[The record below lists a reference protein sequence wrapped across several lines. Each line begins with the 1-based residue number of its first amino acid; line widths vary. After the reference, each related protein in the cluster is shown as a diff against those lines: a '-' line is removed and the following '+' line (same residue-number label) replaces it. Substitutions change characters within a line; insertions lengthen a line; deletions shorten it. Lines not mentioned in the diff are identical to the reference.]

1 MCGGK
6 KKSPAP
12 APVQAPITDM
22 STSTAS
28 QAQADAAAQRAMAGT
43 IISQTEPTQPA
54 SFGAELGSAAT
65 GAA

>member
-6 KKSPAP
+6 KSAPAP

-22 STSTAS
+22 STSRQS
-28 QAQADAAAQRAMAGT
+28 QAQADAAVQRANAST
-43 IISQTEPTQPA
+43 IVSQSEPTQPA
-54 SFGAELGSAAT
+54 SFGAELGTT